1 MFWRRDGKFIT
12 LQQITTG
19 MSCTATATAI
29 AALAGAASPVSDR
42 TAQGGTEVRAEA

>member
-1 MFWRRDGKFIT
+1 
-12 LQQITTG
+12 

-29 AALAGAASPVSDR
+29 AALAGAASSVSDR

>member
-1 MFWRRDGKFIT
+1 
-12 LQQITTG
+12 

-29 AALAGAASPVSDR
+29 AALAGAASPVSDI